1 MTEQSAKI
9 AIVGMDAFF
18 GECNGLD
25 AFERSIYDGTQHFI
39 SLPPK
44 RWQGIEEQESLL
56 KKYDL
61 PEGKAPVG
69 AYIKD
74 FEIDTLA
81 YKIPPNEVEKLNPQQ
96 LLLLKVADRA
106 LKDAQ
111 IKEGEN
117 VAVIIAAETELSVHQ
132 LQQRWDFSWQIKD
145 GLNAGE
151 ISLPTEK
158 VTQLETIVKDG
169 LHHQVEIGEYLSYIG
184 NIMASRVS
192 SLWNFS
198 GPSFTI
204 TAVENSA
211 LKALEVAEMLLTS
224 GEVDAVLVGAVD
236 LAGGVENV
244 LLRSQLAKIN
254 TGVPTLSYDQKA
266 DGWMVGEGA
275 GAVVLKRHDT
285 ALEKGERIYAVI
297 DALSFGQGHHTAT
310 QLNSGI
316 VTADTETVN
325 SVCKQAFQIAGIEPK
340 EISYL
345 EVYGSGVPQE
355 DEAEIAGL
363 LQAYPPTGDGLD
375 CAIGSVKANIG
386 HTFVASGIASLIKT
400 ALCLYHRYI
409 PGCPKWSGVKTP
421 QVWQG
426 SPFYVATESRP
437 WFLGKESTRRVAAIN
452 SMGIDGTFAHVILS
466 EQPNQKERSSTY
478 LQQTPFYLFPIT
490 ASDRTELLE
499 HLTTLQQSI
508 EKSSSLSATASDTFT
523 TFKQNPQAKYA
534 LSILGRNKKELTR
547 EIESARKGVNNA
559 FEKDIDWLTPL
570 GSYFTA
576 KPLGKQGGIAYVYPA
591 AVNAYVGLGRNL
603 FRLFPKVHND
613 EIVQSLYK
621 RAADV
626 EKLVFPRSLN
636 KLTTRQLETLE
647 KQLLDDSLA
656 LFEAEMLHT
665 RLTTTIIQ
673 DDFKIKPKFV
683 FGYSLGETSMMVA
696 QGIWSNFYQGSNN
709 FNSSPLFGER
719 LSGAKNAVR
728 EYWGLPKAASNDNNF
743 WSNYVLIASASQVQE
758 CIKNENRVYLTQ
770 INTPEEVVIAGE
782 TVACERVIKTLGCDA
797 FRAPFDHVI
806 HCEPMESEYE
816 ELVKVNTLPISKKLP
831 DATFYSA
838 LEHKPIVLESQAI
851 AHSVA
856 KVLCSQLDFLQL
868 VNQVYSGGAK
878 IFIEAGA
885 GSVCS
890 RWIDKILDGKEHLT
904 VSLNRRGV
912 DDHTSFVKA
921 LAKLVSHRVELDLSP
936 LYIQAKE
943 TKRPG
948 LPTIRNITLGGKPI
962 VSTILS
968 EENRKLFQNQAQK
981 KVVKRVPTQQ
991 QSRELI
997 NFTKAGSKHNNIP
1010 PSQTKQ
1016 KEVPMKNIIDNSFQP
1031 KETSQ
1036 SYKSTATKE
1045 RITQSIP
1052 HLPVATEINHTVNL
1066 TDLHNSQYQ
1075 KLSNNNSSIT
1085 KTHTAFLQARQEFS
1099 QQMSEIIQLQLACAE
1114 NLLNQ

>member
-1 MTEQSAKI
+1 
-9 AIVGMDAFF
+9 
-18 GECNGLD
+18 
-25 AFERSIYDGTQHFI
+25 
-39 SLPPK
+39 
-44 RWQGIEEQESLL
+44 
-56 KKYDL
+56 
-61 PEGKAPVG
+61 
-69 AYIKD
+69 
-74 FEIDTLA
+74 
-81 YKIPPNEVEKLNPQQ
+81 
-96 LLLLKVADRA
+96 
-106 LKDAQ
+106 
-111 IKEGEN
+111 
-117 VAVIIAAETELSVHQ
+117 
-132 LQQRWDFSWQIKD
+132 
-145 GLNAGE
+145 
-151 ISLPTEK
+151 
-158 VTQLETIVKDG
+158 
-169 LHHQVEIGEYLSYIG
+169 
-184 NIMASRVS
+184 
-192 SLWNFS
+192 
-198 GPSFTI
+198 
-204 TAVENSA
+204 
-211 LKALEVAEMLLTS
+211 
-224 GEVDAVLVGAVD
+224 
-236 LAGGVENV
+236 
-244 LLRSQLAKIN
+244 
-254 TGVPTLSYDQKA
+254 
-266 DGWMVGEGA
+266 
-275 GAVVLKRHDT
+275 
-285 ALEKGERIYAVI
+285 
-297 DALSFGQGHHTAT
+297 
-310 QLNSGI
+310 
-316 VTADTETVN
+316 
-325 SVCKQAFQIAGIEPK
+325 
-340 EISYL
+340 
-345 EVYGSGVPQE
+345 
-355 DEAEIAGL
+355 
-363 LQAYPPTGDGLD
+363 
-375 CAIGSVKANIG
+375 
-386 HTFVASGIASLIKT
+386 
-400 ALCLYHRYI
+400 
-409 PGCPKWSGVKTP
+409 TP
-421 QVWQG
+421 HVWQG

-437 WFLGKESTRRVAAIN
+437 WFLGKDSTRRFDAIN

-490 ASDRTELLE
+490 ASDRTELLQQ
-499 HLTTLQQSI
+499 LTALQQSI
-508 EKSSSLSATASDTFT
+508 EKSPSLSATASHSFT
-523 TFKQNPQAKYA
+523 AFKQNPDAKYA

-559 FEKDIDWLTPL
+559 FEKNIDWLTPL

-673 DDFKIKPKFV
+673 DDFQIKPKFV

-728 EYWGLPKAASNDNNF
+728 EYWGLPKATSNDNNF

-782 TVACERVIKTLGCDA
+782 TAACERVIKTLGCDA

-806 HCEPMESEYE
+806 HCEPMQSEYE
-816 ELVKVNTLPISKKLP
+816 ELVKVNTLPTSKNLP

-838 LEHKPIVLESQAI
+838 LEHKPIVLESNAI

-868 VNQVYSGGAK
+868 VNQVYSDGAK

-943 TKRPG
+943 TTSQR

-962 VSTILS
+962 LSTILS

-991 QSRELI
+991 PTRELI
-997 NFTKAGSKHNNIP
+997 NFLKAGSKHNNIP
-1010 PSQTKQ
+1010 PSQIKQ
-1016 KEVPMKNIIDNSFQP
+1016 EEVPVKNIIDNSFQP
-1031 KETSQ
+1031 REISQ
-1036 SYKSTATKE
+1036 SYQSTATKE
-1045 RITQSIP
+1045 RITQSIS
-1052 HLPVATEINHTVNL
+1052 HSPVATEISHTVNV
-1066 TDLHNSQYQ
+1066 TDLRNSQYQ

>member
-1 MTEQSAKI
+1 M
-9 AIVGMDAFF
+9 
-18 GECNGLD
+18 
-25 AFERSIYDGTQHFI
+25 
-39 SLPPK
+39 
-44 RWQGIEEQESLL
+44 
-56 KKYDL
+56 
-61 PEGKAPVG
+61 
-69 AYIKD
+69 
-74 FEIDTLA
+74 
-81 YKIPPNEVEKLNPQQ
+81 
-96 LLLLKVADRA
+96 
-106 LKDAQ
+106 
-111 IKEGEN
+111 
-117 VAVIIAAETELSVHQ
+117 
-132 LQQRWDFSWQIKD
+132 
-145 GLNAGE
+145 
-151 ISLPTEK
+151 
-158 VTQLETIVKDG
+158 
-169 LHHQVEIGEYLSYIG
+169 
-184 NIMASRVS
+184 
-192 SLWNFS
+192 
-198 GPSFTI
+198 
-204 TAVENSA
+204 
-211 LKALEVAEMLLTS
+211 
-224 GEVDAVLVGAVD
+224 
-236 LAGGVENV
+236 
-244 LLRSQLAKIN
+244 
-254 TGVPTLSYDQKA
+254 
-266 DGWMVGEGA
+266 
-275 GAVVLKRHDT
+275 
-285 ALEKGERIYAVI
+285 
-297 DALSFGQGHHTAT
+297 
-310 QLNSGI
+310 
-316 VTADTETVN
+316 
-325 SVCKQAFQIAGIEPK
+325 
-340 EISYL
+340 
-345 EVYGSGVPQE
+345 
-355 DEAEIAGL
+355 
-363 LQAYPPTGDGLD
+363 
-375 CAIGSVKANIG
+375 
-386 HTFVASGIASLIKT
+386 
-400 ALCLYHRYI
+400 
-409 PGCPKWSGVKTP
+409 KTP
-421 QVWQG
+421 QLWQG

-466 EQPNQKERSSTY
+466 EQPNQKERDSTY
-478 LQQTPFYLFPIT
+478 LQQTPFYLFPIA
-490 ASDRTELLE
+490 ASDRTQLLE
-499 HLTTLQQSI
+499 HLTALQESI
-508 EKSSSLSATASDTFT
+508 EKSPFLSATASNTFT
-523 TFKQNPQAKYA
+523 AFKQNPDAKYA
-534 LSILGRNKKELTR
+534 LTILGRNKKELTR

-559 FEKDIDWLTPL
+559 FEKNVDWLTPI

-576 KPLGKQGGIAYVYPA
+576 KPLGKEGGIAYVYPA

-673 DDFKIKPKFV
+673 DDFQIKPKFV

-728 EYWGLPKAASNDNNF
+728 EYWGLPKAVSNDNKF

-782 TVACERVIKTLGCDA
+782 TAACERVIKTLGCDA

-806 HCEPMESEYE
+806 HCEPMQSEYE
-816 ELVKVNTLPISKKLP
+816 ELVKVNTLSISKNLP
-831 DATFYSA
+831 NATFYSA

-868 VNQVYSGGAK
+868 VNQVYSDGAK

-943 TKRPG
+943 TTRPG

-962 VSTILS
+962 LSTILS

-981 KVVKRVPTQQ
+981 KVVKRVPIQQ
-991 QSRELI
+991 QTRELI
-997 NFTKAGSKHNNIP
+997 NYPQAGSKHNNIP
-1010 PSQTKQ
+1010 PFQTKQ
-1016 KEVPMKNIIDNSFQP
+1016 EEVPMKNIIDNSFQP
-1031 KETSQ
+1031 REISQ
-1036 SYKSTATKE
+1036 SYKSTAMKE

-1052 HLPVATEINHTVNL
+1052 HLPVVTEINHTVNL

-1085 KTHTAFLQARQEFS
+1085 KTHSAFLQARQEFS